1 MRISNFRELGEAV
14 KRLSPV
20 PLSVAAAQ
28 DEEVIGSLK
37 LAVENRFIGKCFLTG
52 DKEKIEKL
60 VKGAGF
66 PLKNVEILEASSDQE
81 AAKLA
86 VKTVKKEGAQII
98 VKGSLKSELY
108 LRAILDKEEGIKA
121 SPVLSNLSLFEM
133 KSYHKFLAVSDNAI
147 VIYPTLEE
155 KRAIIENTRR
165 LWDSLGVKDVKVAA
179 LAAVETVNPKMQATL
194 DAAALS
200 VMSERGQLKGFTVE
214 GPLGYDAAIN
224 RECALHKGLKS
235 SMVCGDPD
243 YILAP
248 NLETANSLGKSYKFH
263 GEATWGGMVFGA
275 KVPCVLNSRS
285 DDEQNRFN
293 SLLIARAIVHGKP
306 LLNGKEKK

>member
-1 MRISNFRELGEAV
+1 L
-14 KRLSPV
+14 
-20 PLSVAAAQ
+20 
-28 DEEVIGSLK
+28 
-37 LAVENRFIGKCFLTG
+37 
-52 DKEKIEKL
+52 
-60 VKGAGF
+60 
-66 PLKNVEILEASSDQE
+66 
-81 AAKLA
+81 
-86 VKTVKKEGAQII
+86 
-98 VKGSLKSELY
+98 VKGSLKSQLY
-108 LRAILDKEEGIKA
+108 LKAILDKEEGIKV

-200 VMSERGQLKGFTVE
+200 VMSGRGQLKGFTVE
-214 GPLGYDAAIN
+214 GPLGYDAAVS
-224 RECALHKGLKS
+224 RECALHKGLGS
-235 SMVCGDPD
+235 SVVCGDPD

-263 GEATWGGMVFGA
+263 GGATWGGMVFGA

-293 SLLIARAIVHGKP
+293 SLLIARAIVHGKS
-306 LLNGKEKK
+306 LLMGKEKK